1 MPDGDGSAAQAAG
14 ARAPATVSP
23 WAIAALS
30 FAAFASSA
38 SIRVCDA
45 LLPRLDADFGVGLG
59 TAAQVV
65 TAFAIAYGLL
75 QAFYGPLGDHF
86 GKYRVIAW
94 ACGASVFT
102 ALGCALAPGF
112 GTLVIARFFAGAT
125 AAAVIPLSMAWIGDA
140 VPYEHRQPVLARFL
154 TGQIIG
160 FATGPL
166 AGGFAADH
174 LDWRAPFVALAIW
187 FALSCA
193 MLLRVDRRQAR
204 ISVAPASEPARGV
217 VRALFAA
224 FAYVLRERWSRVVLG
239 TVFLEGAALFGPFAF
254 LATHL
259 HRTLG
264 LSLSAA
270 GGTLMLYGAGGL
282 TFAAFS
288 RSLVRR
294 LGEPWLAA
302 TGGGALCV
310 AFLMLGLGTTWAV
323 ALVGAFLAGLGFYMI
338 HNTLQTNATQMAP
351 ERRGASLALF
361 ASCLFVGQSVGVAG
375 ASIVVERSG
384 TTPIIVGGGVALLVI
399 AAVFGRRIATH
410 RPR

>member
-1 MPDGDGSAAQAAG
+1 M
-14 ARAPATVSP
+14 
-23 WAIAALS
+23 
-30 FAAFASSA
+30 
-38 SIRVCDA
+38 
-45 LLPRLDADFGVGLG
+45 
-59 TAAQVV
+59 
-65 TAFAIAYGLL
+65 
-75 QAFYGPLGDHF
+75 GDHF
-86 GKYRVIAW
+86 GKYRVVAL

-166 AGGFAADH
+166 AGGYAADH

-187 FALSCA
+187 FALACA
-193 MLLRVDRRQAR
+193 MLLRVDRRNTPVAAPQAHE
-204 ISVAPASEPARGV
+204 SAHGVARS
-217 VRALFAA
+217 LFSS
-224 FAYVLRERWSRVVLG
+224 FAYVLRQRWSRVVLT

-259 HRTLG
+259 HRTLE

-270 GGTLMLYGAGGL
+270 GGTLMLFGAGGL
-282 TFAAFS
+282 TFAALS
-288 RSLVRR
+288 RLLVRR
-294 LGEPWLAA
+294 LGEARLAVA
-302 TGGGALCV
+302 GGGTLCV
-310 AFLMLGLGTTWAV
+310 AFLMLGLGTTLAP

-351 ERRGASLALF
+351 ERRGASVALF
-361 ASCLFVGQSVGVAG
+361 ASCLFVGQAVGVAG
-375 ASIVVERSG
+375 ASTIVERVG
-384 TTPIIVGGGVALLVI
+384 TTPIIVGGGVALLAI
-399 AAVFGRRIATH
+399 AGSFGWRAATRKH
-410 RPR
+410 

>member
-1 MPDGDGSAAQAAG
+1 MPNSKGQAAHA
-14 ARAPATVSP
+14 ARAGAPTTVSA

-38 SIRVCDA
+38 SIRICDA

-59 TAAQVV
+59 VAAQVV
-65 TAFAIAYGLL
+65 TAFAIAYGAF

-86 GKYRVIAW
+86 GKYRVVAW

-112 GTLVIARFFAGAT
+112 GALVVARFFAGAT

-187 FALSCA
+187 FALACA
-193 MLLRVDRRQAR
+193 MLMRVERGRQRVAVAEVNESPEVVAR
-204 ISVAPASEPARGV
+204 S
-217 VRALFAA
+217 LFAG
-224 FAYVLRERWSRVVLG
+224 FAYVLRQRWSRVVLV

-259 HRTLG
+259 HRAVG

-270 GGTLMLYGAGGL
+270 GATLMLYGAGGL
-282 TFAAFS
+282 TFAGLS
-288 RSLVRR
+288 RFLVRR
-294 LGEPWLAA
+294 LGEARLAA
-302 TGGGALCV
+302 AGGGVLCV
-310 AFLMLGLGTTWAV
+310 AFLMLGLGTSWAL
-323 ALVGAFLAGLGFYMI
+323 AMLGAFFAGLGFYMI

-351 ERRGASLALF
+351 ERRGASVALF

-375 ASIVVERSG
+375 ASIVVERIG
-384 TTPIIVGGGVALLVI
+384 TMPIIVGGGFALLAI
-399 AAVFGRRIATH
+399 AGTFGWRVATRKH
-410 RPR
+410 

>member
-1 MPDGDGSAAQAAG
+1 MPDGDGHAAEAAG
-14 ARAPATVSP
+14 NAVTASVSP

-59 TAAQVV
+59 NAAQVV

-86 GKYRVIAW
+86 GKYRVVAW

-112 GTLVIARFFAGAT
+112 GALVIARFFAGAT

-187 FALSCA
+187 FALACA
-193 MLLRVDRRQAR
+193 MLLRVDRRNTP
-204 ISVAPASEPARGV
+204 VAAPPADESARGV
-217 VRALFAA
+217 ARSLFSA
-224 FAYVLRERWSRVVLG
+224 FAYVLRQRWSRVVLA

-259 HRTLG
+259 HRTLE

-270 GGTLMLYGAGGL
+270 GGTLMLFGAGGL
-282 TFAAFS
+282 TFAASS
-288 RSLVRR
+288 RLLVRR
-294 LGEPWLAA
+294 LGEARLAA
-302 TGGGALCV
+302 AGGATLCV
-310 AFLMLGLGTTWAV
+310 AFLMLGLATTWAP

-351 ERRGASLALF
+351 ERRGASVALF
-361 ASCLFVGQSVGVAG
+361 ASCLFVGQAVGVAG
-375 ASIVVERSG
+375 ASTIVERVG
-384 TTPIIVGGGVALLVI
+384 TTPIIVGGGVALLAI
-399 AAVFGRRIATH
+399 AGSFGWRVATRKH
-410 RPR
+410 

>member
-1 MPDGDGSAAQAAG
+1 MPDGDGHAAKAAG
-14 ARAPATVSP
+14 GGAAATVSP

-45 LLPRLDADFGVGLG
+45 LLPRLDAEFGVGLG
-59 TAAQVV
+59 SAAQVI
-65 TAFAIAYGLL
+65 TAFAIAYGLF

-86 GKYRVIAW
+86 GKYRVVAW

-102 ALGCALAPGF
+102 ALSCALAPGF

-140 VPYEHRQPVLARFL
+140 VPYELRQPVLARFL

-174 LDWRAPFVALAIW
+174 LDWRSPFVALAIW

-193 MLLRVDRRQAR
+193 MLLRVDRANTP
-204 ISVAPASEPARGV
+204 VVPPANESARGV
-217 VRALFAA
+217 ARSLVAGFG
-224 FAYVLRERWSRVVLG
+224 YVLRQRWSRVVLA

-270 GGTLMLYGAGGL
+270 GGTLMLFGAGGL
-282 TFAAFS
+282 TFAALS
-288 RSLVRR
+288 RLLVRR
-294 LGEPWLAA
+294 LGEARLAVA
-302 TGGGALCV
+302 GGGMLCV
-310 AFLMLGLGTTWAV
+310 AFLMLGLATTWA
-323 ALVGAFLAGLGFYMI
+323 AAIAGAFLAGLGFYLI

-351 ERRGASLALF
+351 ERRGASVALF

-375 ASIVVERSG
+375 ASIVVERIG
-384 TTPIIVGGGVALLVI
+384 TTPIIVGGGFALLAI
-399 AAVFGRRIATH
+399 AASFGRRVAM
-410 RPR
+410 RKR